1 MRKEHMEI
9 KQHAIKKTVF
19 QWKKNQREIRKY
31 LKTKENGNTTLQ
43 NLCDIAKAVLRE
55 KFTAVQAFL
64 KK

>member
-1 MRKEHMEI
+1 MLLK
-9 KQHAIKKTVF
+9 KQYF
-19 QWKKNQREIRKY
+19 NEKKNQREIRKY